1 MSIELLTD
9 NHRESVLNALGESRQ
24 RIYIVT
30 PFIKKQPAHRLA
42 QIIRKNKVDCVL
54 ISRFNCENF
63 ATGVSDIDALIEL
76 HQAGTKILALKNLHT
91 KLYLIDDRIVILGSA
106 NFTNGGLQGNHE
118 LSLIA
123 TDEPQ
128 LFQKCDE
135 YFVDMRTA
143 IEADSK
149 GIVTEEWLHT
159 VKKRVQ
165 QLCKDKKKNAT
176 TIDATG
182 DLGAEL
188 PHKVSTEENDTVQ
201 DFLQSKPKKKEK
213 PQNRCWLKFSAS
225 SAQRKPHKP
234 DQIQPY
240 TFDYNKE
247 GKCATYFSEHWKPKR
262 IHEGDKIFLAVH
274 SWNKEGQEC
283 PIIVAQAFCHE
294 FKEENRLDE
303 NSQWPYFIELY
314 DEQALPEVSYTIQ
327 YGVPLYEVV
336 EALGTDM
343 YASSQGTDKSIKTLL
358 KSHGQKAY
366 LELTDKAR
374 KYLELKFRE

>member
-9 NHRESVLNALGESRQ
+9 NHRESVLNALGESQQ
-24 RIYIVT
+24 RIYIIT

-42 QIIRKNKVDCVL
+42 QIIQKNKVDCVL
-54 ISRFNCENF
+54 ISRFNYENF

-76 HQAGTKILALKNLHT
+76 HQAGAKVLALKNLHT
-91 KLYLIDDRIVILGSA
+91 KLYLIDDCIVILGSA

-123 TDEPQ
+123 TDESQ

-135 YFVDMRTA
+135 YFADMRAA
-143 IEADSK
+143 IEADHK
-149 GIVTEEWLHT
+149 GIVTGEWLHT

-176 TIDATG
+176 TIDKTG

-188 PHKVSTEENDTVQ
+188 PHKAIVEENDTVQ
-201 DFLQSKPKKKEK
+201 DFLQSKLKKKT
-213 PQNRCWLKFSAS
+213 QNRCWIKFSAS
-225 SAQRKPHKP
+225 SAQRKPNKP
-234 DQIQPY
+234 NQIQPY
-240 TFDYNKE
+240 AFDYNKE
-247 GKCATYFSEHWKPKR
+247 GQCATYFSEKHKPRK
-262 IHEGDKIFLAVH
+262 IQEGDKIFLALH
-274 SWNKEGQEC
+274 SWDQNGKAC

-294 FKEENRLDE
+294 FKEENKLDE
-303 NSQWPYFIELY
+303 DCQWPYFIELY
-314 DEQALPEVSYTIQ
+314 NEQALPEVSKTIQ

-343 YASSQGTDKSIKTLL
+343 YASSQGTNKPLETLL
-358 KSHGQKAY
+358 HSHRQQAY

-374 KYLELKFRE
+374 KYLESKFRE